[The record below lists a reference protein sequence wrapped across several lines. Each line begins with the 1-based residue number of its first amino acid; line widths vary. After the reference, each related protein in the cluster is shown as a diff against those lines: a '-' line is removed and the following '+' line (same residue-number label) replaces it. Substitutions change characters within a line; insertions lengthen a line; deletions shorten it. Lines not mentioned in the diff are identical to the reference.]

1 MKKSTSA
8 PAPVKSRRLL
18 IISCSAA
25 KRRSPPA
32 NIPAIDRYDGVFF
45 KVLRKALREGRC
57 QPPVEILIISAKHGL
72 ITPHTP
78 IPNYDTKM
86 NTRQADR
93 LRTSIRTDLQ
103 RVISKMKP
111 SGILVN
117 LGKAYADIIHDL
129 PELQSALWAEGPIGK
144 RAATLKCWLINDN

>member
-1 MKKSTSA
+1 
-8 PAPVKSRRLL
+8 
-18 IISCSAA
+18 
-25 KRRSPPA
+25 
-32 NIPAIDRYDGVFF
+32 
-45 KVLRKALREGRC
+45 
-57 QPPVEILIISAKHGL
+57 
-72 ITPHTP
+72 
-78 IPNYDTKM
+78 M

-103 RVISKMKP
+103 RVINKKKY